1 MRHNDMEELFHEKA
15 ILKTRRELLKD
26 GVDARSIRI
35 RNLVLQQKKGNT
47 WVNIKVEDQS
57 PAENEDNR
65 N

>member
-1 MRHNDMEELFHEKA
+1 MEEIFHEKA